1 MPVLP
6 EVGSIMTELGF
17 SRPRASPSSIMALAM
32 RSFHG
37 TGRVKIFQLGKDAG
51 LQPVFPFNGTAPT
64 AVLPDQLVSGCI
76 DTAHKNFLP

>member
-32 RSFHG
+32 RSF
-37 TGRVKIFQLGKDAG
+37 TEPAG
-51 LQPVFPFNGTAPT
+51 LKYSSLARMRAFSLCSRSMWDSSNSGVAPISWS
-64 AVLPDQLVSGCI
+64 ADV
-76 DTAHKNFLP
+76 